1 MRWRQLW
8 LDGAH
13 PSIVRA
19 FTLGGS
25 RCISTSRDDITM
37 RLYSSRTTNCP
48 FATLSLSSCKG
59 LDKRT
64 ACTASE
70 TRVDDSTRM
79 GMECAGRN
87 RRPLGTCPGPAPP
100 KRVTLP
106 GSLLWSTCCTCTCGA
121 SAQPSH
127 SQPRANKF
135 RKQAE
140 KASARDAMHKPEYT
154 CAGTGLH
161 WQCQWH
167 VCSVMTAC
175 RFRANVGLRV
185 MWTLMII
192 PFVLNYHM
200 LRVRPR
206 RLELSMSTMW
216 IWLCNKPNIHAYK
229 HTCHPGDNSLP
240 T

>member
-1 MRWRQLW
+1 MRWQQLW

-48 FATLSLSSCKG
+48 FAALSLRSCKG

-106 GSLLWSTCCTCTCGA
+106 GSLLGSTCCTCTCDA

-135 RKQAE
+135 RKQAG
-140 KASARDAMHKPEYT
+140 KASARDAMHEAEYICT
-154 CAGTGLH
+154 GTGLFALAH
-161 WQCQWH
+161 LFRNDIDSMQVACQGGVEGH
-167 VCSVMTAC
+167 VDADDHSLCS
-175 RFRANVGLRV
+175 
-185 MWTLMII
+185 
-192 PFVLNYHM
+192 
-200 LRVRPR
+200 
-206 RLELSMSTMW
+206 ELSHVACASQASGVVNAHNVDTAM
-216 IWLCNKPNIHAYK
+216 
-229 HTCHPGDNSLP
+229 
-240 T
+240 